1 MSHVPFP
8 AGEAGEALEGAQ
20 TAEAVEAAE
29 AMEGGAA
36 VARGATPGRAASAL
50 AARRIDVKAG
60 DFTFHA
66 TDIAFRTGALTAIV
80 GPNGSGKSTL
90 LEALFGFRRAQLEG
104 ATILGVPAAR
114 FMRDTRALRRFGAQ
128 LQRVE
133 YAEHARVDEILA
145 VHRALYRKQDAAVA
159 RALAIDELRAKPY
172 SGLSKGQRQRLDLF
186 IAFAHRPALV
196 ALDEPFTGL
205 DRTMTR
211 SVLGL
216 LRGPL
221 AGITIAMICH
231 AGEELAIA
239 DDVLWVRDGTLR
251 YQGGK
256 DALKRRLVGE
266 FRALIHV
273 DDDAQ
278 AERVRA
284 VLARDAHVQRIVA
297 PAPRQIGAFGRAG
310 LDAALR
316 TLMEQA
322 GIRHFEFAP
331 TDEGDLL
338 RACTEG
344 ATDA

>member
-1 MSHVPFP
+1 MN
-8 AGEAGEALEGAQ
+8 
-20 TAEAVEAAE
+20 
-29 AMEGGAA
+29 
-36 VARGATPGRAASAL
+36 TPQA
-50 AARRIDVKAG
+50 
-60 DFTFHA
+60 
-66 TDIAFRTGALTAIV
+66 
-80 GPNGSGKSTL
+80 P
-90 LEALFGFRRAQLEG
+90 
-104 ATILGVPAAR
+104 
-114 FMRDTRALRRFGAQ
+114 
-128 LQRVE
+128 
-133 YAEHARVDEILA
+133 ARVDEILA

-284 VLARDAHVQRIVA
+284 VLARIDARGHGQREIWFEPGRSLTGNAGILLTRVEFLKQGEEKNFAIVDAAMNDLARPAMYQAFHAIVPVA
-297 PAPRQIGAFGRAG
+297 PRTDVAAAVYDIVGPVCESGDWLGRERSLPIAPGDLLAIRAAGAFGF
-310 LDAALR
+310 
-316 TLMEQA
+316 TLS
-322 GIRHFEFAP
+322 
-331 TDEGDLL
+331 
-338 RACTEG
+338 
-344 ATDA
+344 

>member
-1 MSHVPFP
+1 MNPVPFP
-8 AGEAGEALEGAQ
+8 A
-20 TAEAVEAAE
+20 AEAIQAAR
-29 AMEGGAA
+29 ADCADCADCA
-36 VARGATPGRAASAL
+36 VDLPERAASAL

-60 DFTFHA
+60 DFTLHA
-66 TDIAFRTGALTAIV
+66 TDVAFRAGALTAIV

-90 LEALFGFRRAQLEG
+90 LEALFGFRRARLEG

-114 FMRDTRALRRFGAQ
+114 FMRDTRELRRFGAQ

-145 VHRALYRKQDAAVA
+145 VHRALYRKQDTAVA
-159 RALAIDELRAKPY
+159 QALAIDELRAKPY

-211 SVLGL
+211 SVLDL

-221 AGITIAMICH
+221 AGITVVMICH
-231 AGEELAIA
+231 AGEELEIA
-239 DDVLWVRDGTLR
+239 DDVLWVRDGALR

-273 DDDAQ
+273 DGDAQ
-278 AERVRA
+278 AQRVRA
-284 VLARDAHVQRIVA
+284 VLAQDAHVQRIVA
-297 PAPRQIGAFGRAG
+297 PAPLQIGAFGRAG
-310 LDAALR
+310 LDRTLR
-316 TLMEQA
+316 TLMETA